1 MDNNKPPNIFNNRQE
16 STADYSAG
24 NSTSLAKN
32 FVANVFSWMV
42 VGLLTTAVVA
52 WYGAMSYENQS
63 GLYYTIMHSGGILP
77 WILMLAPF
85 AFILAMNF
93 GLEKF
98 SATTLTM
105 MFILFSACMGL
116 SLSSVFIVYE
126 IGTVFQ
132 VFLVT
137 SGTFGIMA
145 IAGYTTSIDL
155 TRLGSLLFMGLIG
168 IILAS
173 IVNWFIGSGTADLII
188 SVIGVLIF
196 TGLIAYD
203 TQRIKRIGMSI
214 DNESST
220 ASKLA
225 ILGATSL
232 YLDFINLFLFLLRL
246 LGRRN

>member
-1 MDNNKPPNIFNNRQE
+1 MDKNQPPKIFEKAAEYN
-16 STADYSAG
+16 TG
-24 NSTSLAKN
+24 NSTALAKN

-42 VGLLTTAVVA
+42 VGLLTTAAVA
-52 WYGAMSYENQS
+52 WYGAST
-63 GLYYTIMHSGGILP
+63 GLYHSIMLSGGMVP
-77 WILMLAPF
+77 WIIMLSPF

-98 SATTLTM
+98 SATTLTI
-105 MFILFSACMGL
+105 MFIAFSACMGL
-116 SLSSVFIVYE
+116 SLSSVFLLYSL
-126 IGTVFQ
+126 GSVFQ
-132 VFLVT
+132 VFAVT
-137 SGTFGIMA
+137 AGTFGIMT

-155 TRLGSLLFMGLIG
+155 TRMGSLLFMALIG

-173 IVNWFIGSGTADLII
+173 IVNWFIGSSAMDLII
-188 SVIGVLIF
+188 SIIGVVVF

-203 TQRIKRIGMSI
+203 TQRIKRIGMSV

-225 ILGATSL
+225 ILAATSL

>member
-1 MDNNKPPNIFNNRQE
+1 MENHSKPPKLFDKSVDLQSE
-16 STADYSAG
+16 S
-24 NSTSLAKN
+24 STSLSKN

-42 VGLLTTAVVA
+42 VGLLTTAAVA
-52 WYGAMSYENQS
+52 WYGASP
-63 GLYYTIMHSGGILP
+63 GLYQSLMLSGGILP
-77 WILMLAPF
+77 WIIMLSPF
-85 AFILAMNF
+85 GFILAMNF

-105 MFILFSACMGL
+105 MFIAFSACMGL
-116 SLSSVFIVYE
+116 SLSSVFLLYSL
-126 IGTVFQ
+126 GSVFQ
-132 VFLVT
+132 VFIVT
-137 SGTFGIMA
+137 AGTFGVMA

-173 IVNWFIGSGTADLII
+173 IVNWFIGSSTMDLII
-188 SVIGVLIF
+188 SIIGVLVF

-203 TQRIKRIGMSI
+203 TQRIKMIGMSI

-225 ILGATSL
+225 ILAATSL

-246 LGRRN
+246 LGRRD

>member
-1 MDNNKPPNIFNNRQE
+1 MDKNQPPKIFDKA
-16 STADYSAG
+16 ADFNTG

-42 VGLLTTAVVA
+42 VGLLTTAAVA
-52 WYGAMSYENQS
+52 WYGATTE
-63 GLYYTIMHSGGILP
+63 LYRNIMLSGGMMP
-77 WILMLAPF
+77 WIIMLSPF

-93 GLEKF
+93 GLEKL
-98 SATTLTM
+98 SATTLTI
-105 MFILFSACMGL
+105 MFIAFSACMGL
-116 SLSSVFIVYE
+116 SLSSVFLVYSL
-126 IGTVFQ
+126 GSVFQ
-132 VFLVT
+132 VFSVT
-137 SGTFGIMA
+137 AGTFGIMA

-155 TRLGSLLFMGLIG
+155 TRMGSLLFMALIG

-173 IVNWFIGSGTADLII
+173 IVNWFIESSAMDLII
-188 SVIGVLIF
+188 SIIGVVVF

-203 TQRIKRIGMSI
+203 TQRIKRIGMSV

-225 ILGATSL
+225 ILAATSL